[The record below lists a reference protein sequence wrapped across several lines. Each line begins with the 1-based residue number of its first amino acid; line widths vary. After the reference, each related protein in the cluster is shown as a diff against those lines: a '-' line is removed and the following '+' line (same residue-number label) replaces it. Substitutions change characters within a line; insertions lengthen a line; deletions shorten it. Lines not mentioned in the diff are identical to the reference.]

1 MRRGG
6 TVVPMS
12 FVTCDPDVLLS
23 ADAGEV
29 CALTA
34 TQVLAH
40 ATRYQPT
47 DAQAAAIHEMFV
59 STLRAS
65 GHLYAATEAA
75 RAVAAG

>member
-1 MRRGG
+1 
-6 TVVPMS
+6 MS

-34 TQVLAH
+34 TQVLA
-40 ATRYQPT
+40 
-47 DAQAAAIHEMFV
+47 
-59 STLRAS
+59 TLRAS

-75 RAVAAG
+75 RAIAAG